1 VTPLR
6 LLAALVLIV
15 ALALPA
21 TALAGGSAGDQQ
33 YQDPLGNSTPSK
45 PKKHSSP
52 TTTTTPQT
60 QVTPSNGSSSST
72 STQTSSTTTT
82 TSSGSGSNSN
92 SGQLPRTG
100 VDIRLMGG
108 IGGLLVAGGLLLR
121 RRFS

>member
-1 VTPLR
+1 LR

-52 TTTTTPQT
+52 TTTTTPTQT
-60 QVTPSNGSSSST
+60 TPSSSSPSSSSQTT
-72 STQTSSTTTT
+72 STTT
-82 TSSGSGSNSN
+82 TSSGSGSGSGSN